1 MWESRRDFQGV
12 WEGWEAGI
20 MAFHAFHTLSFPWP
34 AFRPAMLNKP
44 LRHPAQCAEAATNP
58 VSMRFEC
65 VCESKKYPSEAGI
78 ASSIRVG
85 GFTESSMRKKDSLKG
100 LWVYGMF
107 MLFCMQ
113 VRAQENTPA
122 GGGSQGQF
130 VTVEPGVKL
139 EVLDWGGKGRAVVLL
154 AGLGNDAHVF
164 DTFASKLT
172 EKYHVYGVTRR
183 GYGASD
189 TPPAEGEN
197 YSADRLGDDVIAV
210 LDELKLERPVLAGH
224 SIAGEE
230 LSSIGSRYPQRVAG
244 LVYLDAGYQYAL
256 YDASR
261 GDYWIDTN
269 ELRRQFNALNKL
281 LGVASASKTV
291 NEIVQEL
298 PNYEKELL
306 AHQKE
311 LASYLPL
318 TPEQTKDEAARM
330 TNRSAISASAVLH
343 GEQRYTAI
351 SCPIL
356 AIFSEPHAFS
366 PGPAITAQ
374 QKADAE
380 AADIARIEPQAKAFE
395 ALGANVRVVRIPHAD
410 HYVFRSNESDVL
422 REMSAFIATLP

>member
-1 MWESRRDFQGV
+1 M
-12 WEGWEAGI
+12 
-20 MAFHAFHTLSFPWP
+20 
-34 AFRPAMLNKP
+34 
-44 LRHPAQCAEAATNP
+44 
-58 VSMRFEC
+58 
-65 VCESKKYPSEAGI
+65 KK
-78 ASSIRVG
+78 VG
-85 GFTESSMRKKDSLKG
+85 SLIF
-100 LWVYGMF
+100 LWVCSVSV
-107 MLFCMQ
+107 LLCMQ
-113 VRAQENTPA
+113 VRAQENTTV
-122 GGGSQGQF
+122 GGTPKAQF

-139 EVLDWGGKGRAVVLL
+139 EVLDWGGSGHTVVLL

-164 DTFASKLT
+164 DTFGTKLA
-172 EKYHVYGVTRR
+172 ESYHVYGITRR

-189 TPPAEGEN
+189 TPPVEGEN

-210 LDELKLERPVLAGH
+210 LDELKLQRPVLVGH

-230 LSSIGSRYPQRVAG
+230 LISIGSRYPQRIAG

-269 ELRRQFNALNKL
+269 ELRRQLIALNKL
-281 LGVASASKTV
+281 QGAASASKTV
-291 NEIVQEL
+291 NEIVEEL

-330 TNRSAISASAVLH
+330 NNRSAISGSAVLH

-351 SCPIL
+351 RCPVL

-366 PGPAITAQ
+366 PGLAITAQ

-380 AADIARIEPQAKAFE
+380 AADVARVEPQAKAFE

-410 HYVFRSNESDVL
+410 HYVFRSNEADVL
-422 REMSAFIATLP
+422 REIGAFVATLP